1 MSPVGD
7 IICCTLSVLFLA
19 LSLMGVSCVQLYDVK
34 DVLVAWRRGL
44 KKSFVSGVLGVGYF
58 YYLEVYVER
67 KCQACMA

>member
-1 MSPVGD
+1 
-7 IICCTLSVLFLA
+7 
-19 LSLMGVSCVQLYDVK
+19 MGVSCVQLYDVK